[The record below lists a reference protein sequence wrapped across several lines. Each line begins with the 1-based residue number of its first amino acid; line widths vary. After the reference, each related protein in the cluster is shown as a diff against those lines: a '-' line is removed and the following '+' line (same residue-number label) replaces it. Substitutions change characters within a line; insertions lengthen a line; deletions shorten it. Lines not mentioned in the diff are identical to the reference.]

1 MSYWVLMV
9 RCPSHSLT
17 NGKVRHTKKY
27 TASTIDWLAA
37 YGRFTDRCYY
47 VPAAELGEG
56 KSLIH
61 LRLTPARN
69 GQRDGINFAEG
80 YLDLDGPAQHSLG

>member
-1 MSYWVLMV
+1 MV
-9 RCPSHSLT
+9 RCLSHSLT
-17 NGKVRHTKKY
+17 NGSVRHTKKY
-27 TASTIDWLAA
+27 TASTIGWLAV
-37 YGRFTDRCYY
+37 YDRFTDRCYY

-80 YLDLDGPAQHSLG
+80 DLGLAGPAQQPLG